1 MVAPVAVNKSTLAR
15 AVRAK
20 RALARRHLIDYS
32 KHIAPWY
39 QPAKHHIY
47 LAEFLEQVELFI
59 ETQGKEGIGRLII
72 CEPPQYGKTEQA
84 SRLFPSWVLGKLPD
98 SRIILTSYGADLATE
113 NSRVTRNY
121 VGSDSYEEIFGKRSA
136 MDEPVELSPESR
148 SVVSWHLKEHR
159 GSVFAAGV
167 GGGIT
172 GRPANLVVIDDPF
185 KSREDAESDTY
196 RRKVMS
202 WYRSVVYPRVAN
214 TPGAAIIIMH
224 TRWDQEDLVGQL
236 LNQMVNDEESDQ
248 WTVVFLP
255 ALALEEDEYPKDEA
269 EFKENLLRGIY
280 IPMGGDPLGRQP
292 GEALWPKRSDVAK
305 IKRTQSNMLDF
316 DFQALFQQL
325 PRMAQGEFFDDKDF
339 PIVEKA
345 PHQGLQWFRYCD
357 LALGESETSDFN
369 STIAVALDESSGVI
383 YLRDRIKERE
393 LEKFLPLVRS
403 AMLSDRELKT
413 EWGIESNNFQRLVV
427 KQFLKDK
434 KLVKVRIRGIDADGD
449 KVERARTWQ
458 LRAKQGY
465 IKLVRGPWNLDFIRE
480 ATSFPKGRHDDDV
493 DTVSGG
499 VQMIAEDGGD
509 QKTASAEAI
518 VVDAE
523 QLFSDQQSAV
533 SGQLSAFGME

>member
-1 MVAPVAVNKSTLAR
+1 MAAPVAVPFGKPQLAR
-15 AVRAK
+15 AERAK
-20 RALARRHLIDYS
+20 RVLARRHLIDYS
-32 KHIAPWY
+32 KYIAPWY
-39 QPAKHHIY
+39 VPAKHHIY
-47 LAEFLEQVELFI
+47 LAGFLEEVKKFI
-59 ETQGKEGIGRLII
+59 ETMGQEGIGRLII

-84 SRLFPSWVLGKLPD
+84 SRLFPSWILGDLPD

-121 VGSDSYEEIFGKRSA
+121 VGSDAYANLFGARSA

-159 GSVFAAGV
+159 GSVFASGV

-172 GRPANLVVIDDPF
+172 GRPANLVIIDDPF
-185 KSREDAESDTY
+185 KSREDAESETY
-196 RRKVMS
+196 RKKVMS

-236 LNQMVNDEESDQ
+236 LTQMVSDEDADQ

-255 ALALEEDEYPKDEA
+255 SLALEEDEYPKDEA

-280 IPMGGDPLGRQP
+280 IPMGGDALGRKP
-292 GEALWPKRSDVAK
+292 GEALWPERSDAAK

-325 PRMAQGEFFDDKDF
+325 PRMARGEFFDDKDF
-339 PIVEKA
+339 PIDERA
-345 PHQGLQWFRYCD
+345 PQNLQWYRYCD

-369 STIAVALDESSGVI
+369 SSIAVALDESTGVI

-393 LEKFLPLVRS
+393 LEKFLPLVRT
-403 AMLSDRELKT
+403 AMLSDRESKT
-413 EWGIESNNFQRLVV
+413 EWGIEKNNFQRLVV
-427 KQFLKDK
+427 RQFLKDK
-434 KLVKVRIRGIDADGD
+434 KLVKVRIQGINAEGD
-449 KVERARTWQ
+449 KVERARAWQ

-465 IKLVRGPWNLDFIRE
+465 IKLVRGPWTLDFIRE

-493 DTVSGG
+493 DSVSGG
-499 VQMIAEDGGD
+499 IEMIAEDGGSN
-509 QKTASAEAI
+509 KTASAEAI
-518 VVDAE
+518 VVTAE
-523 QLFSDQQSAV
+523 TLFEGV
-533 SGQLSAFGME
+533 LL

>member
-1 MVAPVAVNKSTLAR
+1 MVAPAAVSKPQLAR
-15 AVRAK
+15 AERAK
-20 RALARRHLIDYS
+20 RVLARRHLIDYS
-32 KHIAPWY
+32 KYVAPWY
-39 QPAKHHIY
+39 EPAKHHIY
-47 LAEFLEQVELFI
+47 LAGFLEEVKTFI
-59 ETQGKEGIGRLII
+59 ETKGQEGIGRLII

-84 SRLFPSWVLGKLPD
+84 SRLFPSWVLGDLPD
-98 SRIILTSYGADLATE
+98 TRIILTSYGADLATE
-113 NSRVTRNY
+113 NSRITRSY
-121 VGSDSYEEIFGKRSA
+121 VGSEAYANIFGARSA
-136 MDEPVELSPESR
+136 VDEPVELSPESR
-148 SVVSWHLKEHR
+148 SVVSWNLKDHR

-172 GRPANLVVIDDPF
+172 GRPANLVIIDDPF

-196 RRKVMS
+196 RKKVMS

-236 LNQMVNDEESDQ
+236 LTQMVSDEESDQ

-255 ALALEEDEYPKDEA
+255 ALALEENEYPKDEA
-269 EFKENLLRGIY
+269 EFKENSLRGIY
-280 IPMGGDPLGRQP
+280 VPLSGDPLGRKP
-292 GEALWPKRSDVAK
+292 GEALWPERSDAAK
-305 IKRTQSNMLDF
+305 IKRTQSNMMDF

-339 PIVEKA
+339 SIVEKA
-345 PHQGLQWFRYCD
+345 PQSLQWYRYCD

-369 STIAVALDESSGVI
+369 SSIAVALDESTGVI

-393 LEKFLPLVRS
+393 LEKFLPLVRT

-434 KLVKVRIRGIDADGD
+434 KLVRVRIQGIDADGD

-458 LRAKQGY
+458 LRAKQGHV
-465 IKLVRGPWNLDFIRE
+465 KLVRGPWNLDFIRE

-499 VQMIAEDGGD
+499 VQMIADDGGD
-509 QKTASAEAI
+509 QKPATAPAVVVSAEEMFGE
-518 VVDAE
+518 E
-523 QLFSDQQSAV
+523 QSSFSDQLL
-533 SGQLSAFGME
+533 GGMS

>member
-1 MVAPVAVNKSTLAR
+1 MASSVAVNKATLAHAER
-15 AVRAK
+15 AR
-20 RALARRHLIDYS
+20 RELARRHLIDYS
-32 KHIAPWY
+32 KYVAPWY
-39 QPAKHHIY
+39 VPATHHIY
-47 LAEFLEQVELFI
+47 LAGFLEEVKKFI
-59 ETQGKEGIGRLII
+59 ETKGTEGIGRLII

-84 SRLFPSWVLGKLPD
+84 SRLFPSWVLGDLPD

-113 NSRVTRNY
+113 NSRITRNY
-121 VGSDSYEEIFGKRSA
+121 VGGEAYANLFGARSA
-136 MDEPVELSPESR
+136 VDEPVELSPESR
-148 SVVSWHLKEHR
+148 SVVSWNLKDHR
-159 GSVFAAGV
+159 GSIFASGV

-172 GRPANLVVIDDPF
+172 GRPANLVIIDDPF
-185 KSREDAESDTY
+185 KSREDAESETY
-196 RRKVMS
+196 RKKVMS

-236 LNQMVNDEESDQ
+236 LTQMVSDEDADQ

-280 IPMGGDPLGRQP
+280 IPLGGDALGRKP
-292 GEALWPKRSDVAK
+292 GEPLWPERSDAAK

-316 DFQALFQQL
+316 DFSALFQQL

-345 PHQGLQWFRYCD
+345 PQNLQWYRYCD

-369 STIAVALDESSGVI
+369 SSIAVALDESTGVI

-393 LEKFLPLVRS
+393 LEKFLPLVRT

-427 KQFLKDK
+427 RQFLKDR
-434 KLVKVRIRGIDADGD
+434 KLVKVRIQGINADGD
-449 KVERARTWQ
+449 KVERARAWQ

-465 IKLVRGPWNLDFIRE
+465 IKLVRGPWNLDFTRE

-499 VQMIAEDGGD
+499 IQMIAEEGGD
-509 QKTASAEAI
+509 QKTASAEA
-518 VVDAE
+518 VVVTAE
-523 QLFSDQQSAV
+523 QLFEGA
-533 SGQLSAFGME
+533 MT